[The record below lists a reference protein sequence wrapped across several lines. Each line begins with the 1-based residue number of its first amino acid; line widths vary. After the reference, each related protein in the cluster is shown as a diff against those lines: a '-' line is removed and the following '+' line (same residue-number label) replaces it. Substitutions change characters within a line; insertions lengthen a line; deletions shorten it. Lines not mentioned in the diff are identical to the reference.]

1 MAVKEPS
8 CRSARNGAHDGTDR
22 NARMAARDA
31 SQPKEARTMNE
42 QNNTDALERIVDLH
56 GLRSTLDM
64 LANICAEKA
73 EHLRTNWQDEE
84 AAKDWN
90 RAYTLMLRTH
100 DALSK

>member
-73 EHLRTNWQDEE
+73 KQATRDAIERS
-84 AAKDWN
+84 
-90 RAYTLMLRTH
+90 MLREPGCVK
-100 DALSK
+100 DVPWPRGE

>member
-1 MAVKEPS
+1 MEPMAE
-8 CRSARNGAHDGTDR
+8 

-31 SQPKEARTMNE
+31 PQPKEARTMNE

-56 GLRSTLDM
+56 GQRSTLDM

-73 EHLRTNWQDEE
+73 EHLRTNWQNEE

-90 RAYTLMLRTH
+90 RAYALMLRTH